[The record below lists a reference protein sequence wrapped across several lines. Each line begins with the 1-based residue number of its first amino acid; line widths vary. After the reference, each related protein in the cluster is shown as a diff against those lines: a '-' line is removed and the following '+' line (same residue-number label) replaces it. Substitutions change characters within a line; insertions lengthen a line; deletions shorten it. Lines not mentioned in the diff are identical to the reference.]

1 MDKRTITGIATAA
14 LITTAGISISSNVKA
29 LNITGSG
36 GKVEAATTQQV
47 QQFVKKAAPAATEA
61 SSKYGT
67 YTSVMIAQAAVES
80 GWGQSTLA
88 KEPNNNLFGIKGSYN
103 GQSVSMNTSEYGSN
117 GYYNTTEKFRKYPS
131 YTESFNDNGALIRQ
145 QMGSYYSG
153 AWVENANSAEEA
165 TQNGLQGKYA
175 TAPNYAAT
183 LNSVIEANNLK
194 QYDPKITNVN
204 ETKTVVKTT
213 PITNAPV
220 DSDVASQVGTAR
232 VGQQVSISKRITYGN
247 GVSHS
252 LIESGWINDTAF
264 GNSASQT
271 STATKDTSTTTKPKT
286 TAKKKKSYTTVK
298 TNEIVKV
305 ISAPE
310 GGAPVLKS
318 PAGEP
323 TGQKLA
329 LNTRWKV
336 SGYAIVDG
344 TRYNKVGTRQWL
356 STIYTDAKKAAETNS
371 PVSQAPKV
379 NKTTKD
385 TTAKK
390 TSTTTATAAEP
401 TYEKASGKFEVTA
414 ANIDVWNK
422 PDGQITGQ
430 WLPAESSW
438 KITGKTTSNGK
449 TWYRMS
455 KNKWVKNS
463 GIKLKDVQTTPVSQA
478 PTSKK
483 TSTTA
488 TITKTTEKKTNNSSS
503 YEKVSG
509 EFEVTVSNIDVWTG
523 PDGKITGQWLP
534 QESSWKI
541 TGKKTVNG
549 KIWYRMSDK
558 KWIQSEG
565 IKLKSLKTTPVSQTP
580 AVTKLA
586 SKATKKSEYTITKS
600 KGVVTV
606 NYRPNNGIAVW
617 SKPGKNKTTKYLP
630 TGTSW
635 KFFKIAVKNGEK
647 WYNLGGDQWVPAKYV
662 MVR

>member
-14 LITTAGISISSNVKA
+14 LITTAGISITNNVKP

-47 QQFVKKAAPAATEA
+47 QQFVQKAVPAATEA

-131 YTESFNDNGALIRQ
+131 YTESFNDNGALIRK

-153 AWVENANSAEEA
+153 AWVENADSAEEA
-165 TQNGLQGKYA
+165 VQNGLQGKYA

-183 LNSVIEANNLK
+183 LNSVIKANNLK
-194 QYDPKITNVN
+194 QYDPKITSVN
-204 ETKTVVKTT
+204 ETKTVVNTT

-220 DSDVASQVGTAR
+220 DSDVAKQVGTAR
-232 VGQQVSISKRITYGN
+232 AGQQVSISKRITYGN

-264 GNSASQT
+264 GSSTNQT
-271 STATKDTSTTTKPKT
+271 STATKNTSTTTKPKT
-286 TAKKKKSYTTVK
+286 TTKKKKSYTTVK

-318 PAGEP
+318 PAGKP

-344 TRYNKVGTRQWL
+344 TRYNKVGSKQWL
-356 STIYTDAKKAAETNS
+356 STIYTDANKAVKTNS

-390 TSTTTATAAEP
+390 TSTTTAEP
-401 TYEKASGKFEVTA
+401 AYEKASGKFEVTA
-414 ANIDVWNK
+414 ANIDVWTK
-422 PDGQITGQ
+422 PGGQITGQ

-455 KNKWVKNS
+455 KNKWVES
-463 GIKLKDVQTTPVSQA
+463 AGIKLDGLKTTPVSQA
-478 PTSKK
+478 PSPTK
-483 TSTTA
+483 TSTT
-488 TITKTTEKKTNNSSS
+488 TKTTEKKSTSSSS
-503 YEKVSG
+503 YEKISG
-509 EFEVTVSNIDVWTG
+509 EFEVTVSNIDVWTAPG
-523 PDGKITGQWLP
+523 GKITGQWLP
-534 QESSWKI
+534 QESSWKV

-549 KIWYRMSDK
+549 ETWYRMSDK
-558 KWIQSEG
+558 KWVESAG
-565 IKLKSLKTTPVSQTP
+565 IKLKTAPITQTP

-586 SKATKKSEYTITKS
+586 AKAAKKPSYTITKS

-606 NYRPNNGIAVW
+606 NSKPNHGIAVW
-617 SKPGKNKTTKYLP
+617 SEPGKNPTTKYLP
-630 TGTSW
+630 VGTSW

-647 WYNLGGDQWVPAKYV
+647 WYNLGGNQWVPAKYV